1 MALDQNAKL
10 FGHFMALR
18 LVVQDMLK
26 RQAIDAED
34 FDAFLSETQAS
45 VVADLHALDLKKGAS
60 KAARKLRRMSRRRL
74 TRSLRRSGRCGTS
87 RPRLF

>member
-26 RQAIDAED
+26 RQVIDA
-34 FDAFLSETQAS
+34 DAFEVFLSETQAG

-60 KAARKLRRMSRRRL
+60 KGGQEVEAHVETAIDQIFAPVRKMRD
-74 TRSLRRSGRCGTS
+74 
-87 RPRLF
+87 